1 MFINLKTEAE
11 ALIDSFHPD
20 MQPAWGMMS
29 AQHVL
34 EHLLFVMEVATG
46 PKRYEVLTPTERI
59 ERTQAFLMSEK
70 PMPREF
76 KAPFLPQEGL
86 VPLVY
91 PDLDAAKTALK
102 QGLKDFF
109 AYFEENPDAI
119 IPHPIFGMCNKEQ
132 WEMIQRKH
140 FTHHFLQFGL
150 L

>member
-11 ALIDSFHPD
+11 ALIDSFSPE

-29 AQHVL
+29 AQHVV
-34 EHLLFVMEVATG
+34 EHLLFVIEVAIG
-46 PKRYEVLTPTERI
+46 SKRYEVLTPIERI

-76 KAPFLPQEGL
+76 KAPFIPQDGSP
-86 VPLVY
+86 PLIY
-91 PDLDAAKTALK
+91 PDLDTAKAALK

-109 AYFEENPDAI
+109 TYFEENPDAI

-150 L
+150 V